1 MYNVSSEER
10 DLFRRCYRQIAKIN
24 VSGVTGLTE
33 ITDRDLLEGGF
44 SVDRYC
50 FSSNTLEIGTAIA
63 SELSIELDNHTGKFD
78 SFDFDG
84 AVLTAYVG
92 IKKWDA
98 KEWEN
103 AVIHYI
109 PVGVFVVDEKIK
121 NRASITLNA
130 LDKMVYFDKPYD
142 SSLSYPATLG
152 AILADACTQCGVV
165 QETLTFPNST
175 YSVSEKPTD
184 DESTY
189 RQIIQWVAQ
198 LAGANAFIDWN
209 GKLRLKWFEATGIS
223 ITPNDRYD
231 STVEEY
237 AVTITGVKIS
247 TADGESATAGT
258 TGCMLNIEGNGLAQ
272 DNLSTLASNIQA
284 VVGGFTYLPYSC
296 VCRPMP
302 YLYPMDK
309 ISFVDRQG
317 NSYTTIV
324 SAITYTKNGATNV
337 SGEGTGET
345 EGKRTPVGGATA
357 QEKVIIEKAKAEAE
371 KVSRARYELAL
382 SLNQLIGNAFGLYE
396 TKITENGATTYYFHD
411 KSTLTDSTVIYT
423 FNAGGFAWTDN
434 WNGGSPVWKTGFT
447 QDGNAVFKIL
457 SAYKIQT
464 DYLDA
469 GCVTA
474 AKIAQSYK
482 TSVTNEINAGD
493 AAVTQAFTAA
503 DGVLDSRITAEVTR
517 ATGAESSLSSR
528 VTQTES
534 DISAEVTRAGNAE
547 SALSSRITQT
557 ADDITAEVTRA
568 TGAESS
574 LSSRITANATAI
586 SAKVSSTGGTGSS
599 FAWSLTSSGFVLTSN
614 NTNVMEVTDAGAVF
628 SGTVS
633 GAAIVGG
640 TIEIGEVFTVNP
652 NGTIK
657 LKSTMGNGNGTLYV
671 DNYWIKLTSGDSE
684 FSTTSTTLKLYDNS
698 YVGSLGRRVV
708 NYTESQPGRISLY
721 RDGVYFT
728 IYMDHSTGVAR
739 AQCPH
744 NLYITGTWTGSSSG
758 SISSDRN
765 KKNSIALLDNRY
777 GSLFDRLIPRVFKY
791 NDGTS
796 NRLHS
801 GFVAQEVA
809 DAMAKSGVERTEFA
823 ALCITNEGQQAEEW
837 SLRYDEFIALCVDQ
851 IQKLKARVAQLESEK
866 GGM

>member
-142 SSLSYPATLG
+142 SSLVYPATLG

-175 YSVSEKPTD
+175 YSVSAKPTD
-184 DESTY
+184 DELTY

-209 GKLRLKWFEATGIS
+209 GKLRLKWFEATGVS

-371 KVSRARYELAL
+371 RVSRARYELAL

-423 FNAGGFAWTDN
+423 FNAGGFAWTDD

-528 VTQTES
+528 
-534 DISAEVTRAGNAE
+534 
-547 SALSSRITQT
+547 ITQT
-557 ADDITAEVTRA
+557 ASDITAEVTRA

-614 NTNVMEVTDAGAVF
+614 NTNVMEVTANGLTVNGTIVSSNATITGGSITLGSLNNNSYLNIY
-628 SGTVS
+628 SG
-633 GAAIVGG
+633 GLRVGG
-640 TIEIGEVFTVNP
+640 TAQGGYFT
-652 NGTIK
+652 
-657 LKSTMGNGNGTLYV
+657 
-671 DNYWIKLTSGDSE
+671 LTNDI
-684 FSTTSTTLKLYDNS
+684 LALHCDAWY
-698 YVGSLGRRVV
+698 
-708 NYTESQPGRISLY
+708 
-721 RDGVYFT
+721 DGVYSDVRLGCISNIWT
-728 IYMDHSTGVAR
+728 YMPQIGLFATLDCTYNTDFYISCHDKDTEFNGVSVKFHVENTWSN
-739 AQCPH
+739 CYGE
-744 NLYITGTWTGSSSG
+744 LSGTWRGSLTS
-758 SISSDRN
+758 SSDRN
-765 KKNSIALLDNRY
+765 LKHDIEQLSSKYDVFFDN
-777 GSLFDRLIPRVFKY
+777 LIPCRFKL
-791 NDGTS
+791 NNG
-796 NRLHS
+796 NS
-801 GFVAQEVA
+801 GRYHTGFIAQEVEEA
-809 DAMAKSGVERTEFA
+809 ILKAGLSTQEA
-823 ALCITNEGQQAEEW
+823 ALFVRFLEQENKQSEEKTTYG
-837 SLRYDEFIALCVDQ
+837 LRYEEFIALCVDQ